1 MKTDLIKIP
10 GVGKNMK
17 EHFIALG
24 YTNVESLVDANPEIM
39 YEEDKKRHDGS
50 LDRCVLYVYRLA
62 VEFAKTRNSE
72 LKWWNFTDEKE
83 SKF

>member
-17 EHFIALG
+17 EHLIQLG
-24 YTNVESLVDANPEIM
+24 YPNVESLLFADAEVM
-39 YEEDKKRHDGS
+39 YEEDKKKHNGN

-62 VEFAKTRNSE
+62 VEYAKTRNQE
-72 LKWWNFTDEKE
+72 LKWWDFKD
-83 SKF
+83 

>member
-24 YTNVESLVDANPEIM
+24 YTNVESLLNADPEKM

-62 VEFAKTRNSE
+62 VEFSKTRDPK
-72 LKWWNFTDEKE
+72 LKWWDFKDEKE